1 MATTYNLPQPVSHWK
16 IIGSLV
22 GVFGGLMSPIL
33 GSVVTIV
40 SWFADP
46 AWHGLSLHVAGTSLF
61 VITFPLLAFG
71 AHCLDLLEKEKR
83 A

>member
-1 MATTYNLPQPVSHWK
+1 MATTYNLPKTASHWK
-16 IIGSLV
+16 ITGSLF
-22 GVFGGLMSPIL
+22 GVFGGLMSPII

-40 SWFADP
+40 SWVADP
-46 AWHGLSLHVAGTSLF
+46 AWHGLSLHIAGTSLF